1 METDLSCDWVALV
14 ADRSASFWRS
24 MLVVDAMVGG
34 VAQFGG
40 GNSRREKSDSLYF
53 HVKDLFSGT

>member
-1 METDLSCDWVALV
+1 MILLERGAVAPTARRPMVETDLSCDWVALV

-34 VAQFGG
+34 VARFWWG
-40 GNSRREKSDSLYF
+40 EL
-53 HVKDLFSGT
+53 TP